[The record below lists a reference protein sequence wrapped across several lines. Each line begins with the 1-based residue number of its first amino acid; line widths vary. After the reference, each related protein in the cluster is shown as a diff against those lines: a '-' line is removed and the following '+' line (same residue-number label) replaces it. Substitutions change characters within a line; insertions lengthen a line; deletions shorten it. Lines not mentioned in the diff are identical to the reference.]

1 MKTEYTLDHFHITRY
16 KLGSLC
22 TKFKGNRRISAY
34 VYKLGTYL
42 GLCAYFIPKAYNICQ
57 VTNCG
62 PVQLKTKY
70 ILDLFTLLGTNLDL
84 FTYIMKKNL
93 RILAKSWKLWTLSF
107 ENKVNS
113 GPFAHSQFKFGP
125 LSTQYEDNCRI
136 LAKHNKYWTFKL
148 KNAWNLG
155 SFIAWMDISLNVFA
169 RQIM

>member
-1 MKTEYTLDHFHITRY
+1 MDYKKEKSYNITDNGPFCMKTEYTLDHFHITRY

-84 FTYIMKKNL
+84 FTHIMKK
-93 RILAKSWKLWTLSF
+93 ILEYWQKV
-107 ENKVNS
+107 ENC
-113 GPFAHSQFKFGP
+113 GPY
-125 LSTQYEDNCRI
+125 L
-136 LAKHNKYWTFKL
+136 L
-148 KNAWNLG
+148 KTK
-155 SFIAWMDISLNVFA
+155 
-169 RQIM
+169 